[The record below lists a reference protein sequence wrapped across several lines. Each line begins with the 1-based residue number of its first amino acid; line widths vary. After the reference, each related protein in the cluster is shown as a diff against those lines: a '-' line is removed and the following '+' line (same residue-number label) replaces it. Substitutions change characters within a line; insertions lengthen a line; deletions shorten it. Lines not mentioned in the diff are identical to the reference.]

1 MRFVTALT
9 AACIL
14 SAATTAQTTIRGKV
28 EDVQGTANQFY
39 LDGTIIPVVSNVLN
53 LNLWQGQHAFLDVT
67 NIGTSLSPVLRVDAA
82 IPTVKMMD
90 MGNLRL
96 GQTKTWEVFA
106 PTGMSAFIFLDWTNN
121 TGFTPL
127 PGFGGGWLMGN
138 QPFLLAGG
146 ITFGGVFQTTYTT
159 PNNQALLGL
168 EISSQ
173 ALVGTQNTWELSN
186 VDSKVVEN

>member
-1 MRFVTALT
+1 MRFLPVLT
-9 AACIL
+9 AVCIL
-14 SAATTAQTTIRGKV
+14 SAAATAQTTIRGKV

-67 NIGTSLSPVLRVDAA
+67 NIGTAAAPILRIDAA
-82 IPTVKMMD
+82 TPTTKMMD

-106 PTGMSAFIFLDWTNN
+106 PTGMAAFIFMDWTPN
-121 TGFTPL
+121 TRFVPI
-127 PGFGGGWLMGN
+127 PQFGGAWLMGG

-146 ITFGGVFQTTYTT
+146 VTFGGVFQTTYTT
-159 PNNQALLGL
+159 PNNPIFLGL
-168 EISSQ
+168 EVTSQ
-173 ALVGTQNTWELSN
+173 ALVGSQNIWEFSN
-186 VDSKVVEN
+186 VDSKTVEN